1 MSKLLLPAQINPP
14 RIRKDGSCS
23 LSFDSRELT
32 AEEYMMI
39 LGNRNCEGWLL
50 FAPNLDEVNENDIPT
65 EKAELDEK
73 TPSQRLKSVLY
84 VWFQQEISSGRYVG
98 TFESFRRDKMEK
110 IIETIKGKLV

>member
-1 MSKLLLPAQINPP
+1 MKLLLPTQINPP

-32 AEEYMMI
+32 AEEYMLI
-39 LGNRNCEGWLL
+39 LGHRNNEGWLL
-50 FAPNLDEVNENDIPT
+50 FSANIDEVNENDIPE

-84 VWFQQEISSGRYVG
+84 VWFQQEINEGRYVG
-98 TFESFRRDKMEK
+98 TFETFRRAKMET
-110 IIETIKGKLV
+110 IIEGVKKKLL

>member
-1 MSKLLLPAQINPP
+1 MKLLLPAQINPP

-39 LGNRNCEGWLL
+39 LGNRNSEGWLL
-50 FAPNLDEVNENDIPT
+50 FAPNLNEVSENDIPV
-65 EKAELDEK
+65 EKAEIDEK

-84 VWFQQEISSGRYVG
+84 VWFQQQINEGIYIGS
-98 TFESFRRDKMEK
+98 FETFRREKMET
-110 IIETIKGKLV
+110 IIESIKKKLL